1 MKVTWILNH
10 LYWYKNWV
18 TKWIWRYEFL
28 TSYWIQTYSDVFII
42 IFYLVT
48 YLLNYLLIHSFTY
61 FSYAFFFFSGRNK
74 EQIMKLEVT
83 KKQKQFFF
91 SKKDNACL
99 FIVVSPYTLIC
110 HCIQNLHSV
119 IQLLKFCVFPVN
131 YLFLQCCMHPICS
144 MCWNN
149 FRRCCR
155 HIFEYQNKDVM

>member
-1 MKVTWILNH
+1 MNMTIWIFDFILNSNI
-10 LYWYKNWV
+10 L
-18 TKWIWRYEFL
+18 WR
-28 TSYWIQTYSDVFII
+28 
-42 IFYLVT
+42 FYH
-48 YLLNYLLIHSFTY
+48 YLLLSYLLAKLFTDSFIY
-61 FSYAFFFFSGRNK
+61 IFFICFFFFFSGRNK

-99 FIVVSPYTLIC
+99 FIVASPYTLIC

-149 FRRCCR
+149 FRRCYR
-155 HIFEYQNKDVM
+155 HFFEYQNKDVM